1 MRFIHPSKITVMKNF
16 ITYSVSLL
24 LLYNAAWGQTL
35 VIKGRVRCRN
45 ESVHSTRGAE
55 NIIVVP
61 AFVPSKSTTTGST
74 PPGYFECNTGVPFAE
89 LQDKQVSLYI
99 VSGCSQCSEL
109 VKRVFISEDQD
120 RKNKDKAKSYVTVKD
135 WKLNANCNDVELPS
149 FRSDSLLSV
158 IVQQPEQGIG
168 QITNATALVGTPA
181 LLNLLTNIT
190 PIIGVVSNAGFFEAR
205 EMGPGKIKYGQLLF
219 SSALTH
225 TANTG
230 FNFSPA
236 RDMSEAVFWNP
247 SVIVKSTNPYNIS
260 LLTNVKNNAKL
271 GGHFRVN
278 DRLSAGAG
286 FIYTQQDEYREAL
299 FVKISNEANT
309 VRIDSFLMKLKE
321 YSAFLAPAVKIN
333 DRISAGLTIKSIW
346 QQFNIPNILQI
357 SFDDN
362 GSTTNTYTDST
373 IKKQKWD
380 IDVSASY
387 KVSNAL
393 HVGINLMNL
402 AGTTLYADAFAAGG
416 NKNYN
421 RQNQRAV
428 GLGACYKWQRFNFG
442 TDVIFTEDGFYDAS
456 IGVNYVPFNNALL
469 SAGLA
474 VKQLS
479 FSAAFRIKHFRI
491 AYINDND
498 LMVNEKRK
506 GRSGILNGS
515 LYGGFVFDF

>member
-1 MRFIHPSKITVMKNF
+1 MKN
-16 ITYSVSLL
+16 SVICSALL
-24 LLYNAAWGQTL
+24 LLVSNTALGQNL
-35 VIKGRVRCRN
+35 VIKGRVRCQN
-45 ESVHSTRGAE
+45 ESPNSTRGAE

-61 AFVPSKSTTTGST
+61 AFIPSKSTITGST
-74 PPGYFECNTGVPFAE
+74 PPGYFECNTGVPFAK

-99 VSGCSQCSEL
+99 VSGCSQCSEA

-120 RKNKDKAKSYVTVKD
+120 KRNTDKTKSYVTVKD
-135 WKLNANCNDVELPS
+135 WKFNASCNELELPP
-149 FRSDSLLSV
+149 FRADSMLGV
-158 IVQQPEQGIG
+158 IIQQPAQTPG

-190 PIIGVVSNAGFFEAR
+190 PIIGIVSNAGTFEAR
-205 EMGPGKIKYGQLLF
+205 ELGPGKIKYGQFLF

-236 RDMSEAVFWNP
+236 RDMSETVFWNP
-247 SVIVKSTNPYNIS
+247 SAIVKSRTPYNIS
-260 LLTNVKNNAKL
+260 LLTNVKNNGKL
-271 GGHFRVN
+271 GGYFRLTDN
-278 DRLSAGAG
+278 ISLGAG
-286 FIYTQQDEYREAL
+286 FIYTQQDEYRNTL

-309 VRIDSFLMKLKE
+309 VQIDSFLIKLKE

-333 DRISAGLTIKSIW
+333 EKISLGLTIKSVW
-346 QQFNIPNILQI
+346 QNLRIPNLLKITI
-357 SFDDN
+357 DDN
-362 GSTTNTYTDST
+362 GSTANIFTDST
-373 IKKQKWD
+373 IKRQKWD
-380 IDVSASY
+380 FDLSATY
-387 KVSNAL
+387 KISNAL
-393 HVGINLMNL
+393 QVGINVMNL

-416 NKNYN
+416 SRNYKM
-421 RQNQRAV
+421 QNQRAL

-442 TDVIFTEDGFYDAS
+442 ADAILTEDGFYDAA

-498 LMVNEKRK
+498 LMINEKRK
-506 GRSGILNGS
+506 GKSGILNGG
-515 LYGGFVFDF
+515 LYGGFVLDF